1 MASLFGFSIQRSK
14 KDKGSEVTFTT
25 PDSDDGSVEISGG
38 GFFGQILDTDGRER
52 TELDLIKRYRNISQQ
67 SECDAAIEDIVNE
80 GIVANQTDSAVQ
92 IDLER
97 IPYQDKIKRK
107 IRLEFDEVLRLLD
120 FGIKG
125 HDIFRRWYVDGR
137 LYFHKVI
144 DTKNPRKGITELR
157 WIDAAKIKKVREIQ
171 KEPDQKSGIEMIK
184 KIDEYF
190 IYNDKGIQSAGLSGT
205 GINQGIK
212 IAVDSITYVPSGLID
227 GNSGRVM
234 SYLQKA
240 IKPVNQLRM
249 IEDAIVIYRIS
260 RAPERRIFYIDVGN
274 LPKIKA
280 EQYLKDVMNRYRNK
294 LVYDATT
301 GEIRDDRNH
310 MSMLEDFWLPRR
322 EGGRGTEITTLP
334 GGSNLG
340 EIDDIVY
347 FQRKLYR
354 SLNVPISR
362 LEAESGFS
370 LGRSTEITR
379 DELKF
384 TKFVQ
389 RIRKK
394 FTPLFTD
401 ILRTQL
407 LLKGIIAPEDWSKI
421 QEHITYDFLEDGHFA
436 ALKESELLEDRI
448 NQLGSI
454 EPYIGTFF
462 SKEFVM
468 KKVLH
473 LTDAEIQTLRDQ
485 IKKEID
491 TDPLDGGIVLPPGGD
506 GIQRIPVGPDGM
518 PIDPEMPA
526 DDRAKAALGLD
537 PSIPS
542 VTPTAKQPPPEGAA
556 GSAADTPIPS
566 GGEEEIDKDKSFIV
580 RNGLKKGRKK

>member
-1 MASLFGFSIQRSK
+1 MAELFGFRIERSK
-14 KDKGSEVTFTT
+14 GEGVAEPSFIAPT
-25 PDSDDGSVEISGG
+25 PDDGTIDVAGG
-38 GFFGQILDTDGRER
+38 GFFGQILDTDGKER
-52 TELDLIKRYRNISQQ
+52 TDSDLIGRYRNISAQA
-67 SECDAAIEDIVNE
+67 ECDAAIEDIVNE
-80 GIVANQTDSAVQ
+80 SIVSNERDQSVE
-92 IDLER
+92 ISLENL
-97 IPYQDKIKRK
+97 PYPDKIKRK
-107 IRLEFDEVLRLLD
+107 IRNEFDEVLRLLEFD
-120 FGIKG
+120 SKG

-137 LYFHKVI
+137 VFYHKII
-144 DTKNPRKGITELR
+144 DKKQPRKGITELR
-157 WIDAAKIKKVREIQ
+157 YIDPVKIKKVREVE
-171 KEPDQKSGIEMIK
+171 KEKDNKTGVELIKKAVEYYVYSEKGHNPNMSGGQSNGQGLKIAADAITYCPSGI
-184 KIDEYF
+184 IDS
-190 IYNDKGIQSAGLSGT
+190 N
-205 GINQGIK
+205 N
-212 IAVDSITYVPSGLID
+212 
-227 GNSGRVM
+227 GRVM
-234 SYLQKA
+234 SYLHKA

-249 IEDAIVIYRIS
+249 IEDALVIYRIS

-362 LEAESGFS
+362 LEAENGFS

-401 ILRTQL
+401 LLKTQL
-407 LLKGIIAPEDWSKI
+407 LLKGVIAPDDWNNI
-421 QEHITYDFLEDGHFA
+421 QEHIQYDWLADGHFA
-436 ALKESELLEDRI
+436 ELKEAELINDRI
-448 NQLGSI
+448 QTLDAIQS
-454 EPYIGTFF
+454 YVGTFF
-462 SKEFVM
+462 SKEYVL
-468 KKVLH
+468 KNVLH
-473 LTDAEIQTLRDQ
+473 MNDKEIQTMRDQ
-485 IKKEID
+485 IAKEIE
-491 TDPLDGGIVLPPGGD
+491 TDPMDGGIAMPDAGD
-506 GIQRIPVGPDGM
+506 GITRYPQDGAGGV
-518 PIDPEMPA
+518 IGA
-526 DDRAKAALGLD
+526 DDVAKFD
-537 PSIPS
+537 
-542 VTPTAKQPPPEGAA
+542 
-556 GSAADTPIPS
+556 
-566 GGEEEIDKDKSFIV
+566 GENPDAENGDDDKDDDSDDPFADQYDKTITPPVKRRNKS
-580 RNGLKKGRKK
+580 